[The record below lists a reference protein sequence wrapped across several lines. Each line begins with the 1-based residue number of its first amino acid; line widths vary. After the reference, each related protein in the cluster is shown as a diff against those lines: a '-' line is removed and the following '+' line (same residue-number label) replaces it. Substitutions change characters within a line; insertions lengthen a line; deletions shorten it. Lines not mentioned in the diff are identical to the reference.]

1 MKASEKKILYNLFKT
16 ASDNYYGYSSPEYNS
31 EINFWDDVEIQK
43 IKTQPEQ

>member
-31 EINFWDDVEIQK
+31 EINFSDDVEIQK
-43 IKTQPEQ
+43 IKTQPIE